1 MTRPFGIRAQRS
13 RATPCLS
20 SPARESSTPCHAQ
33 KVRITPPPCLAL
45 LNRRMSTMACRAT
58 SYSGGV
64 RIIQKHAE
72 QRPMGGVWKYCM
84 SNVLFGRGSNHFNAL
99 CGRGFGEY
107 IVTLVKLRKGCLR
120 QACSTP
126 DTTFVSLPTG
136 GRNLQPTYSVDN
148 AFEGTRQPSTSR
160 QWRRLLRFSPCRR
173 SRLQHRR
180 LLLWICRGRR
190 QRLPTTTPC
199 LPRHRRQVRRRY
211 IAHNIGRPSIKRL

>member
-136 GRNLQPTYSVDN
+136 EETCNLHTPLTTHSKGQGSPAPAANGGGCYASAPAAAPACSIAASCCGSVAVDAS
-148 AFEGTRQPSTSR
+148 AF
-160 QWRRLLRFSPCRR
+160 RLRLRVCLAIAARFAEDI
-173 SRLQHRR
+173 
-180 LLLWICRGRR
+180 LLTI
-190 QRLPTTTPC
+190 
-199 LPRHRRQVRRRY
+199 
-211 IAHNIGRPSIKRL
+211 

>member
-1 MTRPFGIRAQRS
+1 
-13 RATPCLS
+13 
-20 SPARESSTPCHAQ
+20 
-33 KVRITPPPCLAL
+33 
-45 LNRRMSTMACRAT
+45 MSTMACRAT

-107 IVTLVKLRKGCLR
+107 IVTLVNLRKGCMQ

-148 AFEGTRQPSTSR
+148 AFEGTRQPSTNR
-160 QWRRLLRFSPCRR
+160 HWRLLLRSSPCRR
-173 SRLQHRR
+173 SSLQYRR
-180 LLLWICRGRR
+180 LLLWIRRGRSRR
-190 QRLPTTTPC
+190 QRPPTTTPC
-199 LPRHRRQVRRRY
+199 LPRRRRRRQARRAAPAQAWRRRRRARLVAKPRAAWRRHRRRGRRSPACSSGVAVSSLGSVASSAY
-211 IAHNIGRPSIKRL
+211 ASSPS